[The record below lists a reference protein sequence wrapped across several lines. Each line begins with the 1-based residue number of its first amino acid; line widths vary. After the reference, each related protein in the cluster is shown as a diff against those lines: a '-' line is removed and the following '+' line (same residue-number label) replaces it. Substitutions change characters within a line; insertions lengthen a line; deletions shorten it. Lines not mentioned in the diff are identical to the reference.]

1 MFNKIKSLFSRKKE
15 IGPAPPKPSW
25 QEIVELMHD
34 KSPSSYSDEIVKVI
48 YSANNEKRV
57 IFFKSE
63 HGFYY
68 YSIEHLVEFDDEEW
82 AYFAREPDALPAMW
96 MTPSQTSDH
105 SIYGTE
111 QEAWND
117 FIISPEYKY
126 EFNE

>member
-1 MFNKIKSLFSRKKE
+1 MFKKIKSLFSRKKATD
-15 IGPAPPKPSW
+15 PVPPKPSW
-25 QEIVELMHD
+25 QKIVELMHD
-34 KSPSSYSDEIVKVI
+34 KSLSSCSDEIVKVI
-48 YSANNEKRV
+48 YSSNDEKRV

-96 MTPSQTSDH
+96 ITQSQSSDH

-126 EFNE
+126 DFNE